1 MDGPAHARLTIP
13 ALFRERC
20 RRTPDRVA
28 FRYKKYGVHNEVTWA
43 QYAARVREV
52 ASGLRA
58 LGVRPGDRVAIVGDP
73 CPEWC
78 YTDLAALSLGAVT
91 YGIYSTSSPS
101 QFHYI
106 LDNGG
111 AAIVVAENQEYVD
124 KVLPL
129 AERLP
134 ELRRV
139 VVVDTRAMFQYRDP
153 RLMTFDELLRT
164 GRARMEA
171 DAAAI
176 DAAVA
181 AGDPDD
187 VAFLVYTSGTSGPP
201 KPAMISHRNC
211 LTALAGAFGEVF
223 PELGRGGHRTV
234 AYLSMAHILER
245 VLTIYLPLL
254 YDVVPHLPESIEE
267 LGAMLFEVQP
277 TFAYGVPRI
286 WEKLASQVLVGVQ
299 SSSPVKALAY
309 RWAMRIGRRYR
320 TACWEGRSPSPALAL
335 AYVAAQH
342 LVFRHILRR
351 VGLLR
356 ARHALSTGAPLP
368 PEIQAL
374 WQIWGVDLV
383 NLYGSTEAGGVIA
396 SQRPGFPR
404 PGDVGV
410 PASANAVRL
419 AEDGEVLV
427 KGTGVFKGYWR
438 DERATTEAFAPGGWL
453 RVGEV
458 GELDAAGALRLVD
471 RKRDIMVT
479 AAGKNLAPTNIEN
492 ALKASPYISEAVVV
506 ADGRPY
512 PTALIEIDQASVAE
526 WARAQGVV
534 YSDFA
539 SLVGHPRVVE
549 LIAREVERANE
560 SLARVEQVKKFR
572 LLPKELDP
580 ENEDD
585 PLTPT
590 RKVKRKQMVE
600 RFADL
605 VESMYREEASAMRT
619 STVLRTVALALALS
633 LAGPGAVPAAEPYRV
648 GVSAAITGGAS
659 TTYAPMV
666 ENFKAYIARV
676 NEGGGINGHP
686 IEVLYEDDRAEP
698 ARAATNARKLAD
710 QDRVLLMVNT
720 TTSATYK
727 PMIAT
732 AKESGVPLLFGGGV
746 CPEEVFPPADPLL
759 FCSTS
764 FAAKLDGDFA
774 ARFIHE
780 QSGGKAK
787 LGLVAMDIPI
797 SRIGI
802 DTAEVVAK
810 QLGMEVTWKAVIPAN
825 VVDYTSFAA
834 RLKDTGSTWVFAWAP
849 WPWQIGPYEALAKLG
864 WQGNFV
870 VWGFQPFEST
880 LGRLKKENLF
890 GLVGTSL
897 LAGGG
902 PEIDAV
908 QAEAKKRGVSRI
920 DLEGWVAAAA
930 VVESLRACGWPCER
944 KKLTDAMSSV
954 SFSVPGVKGGPIRW
968 TKDNHFR
975 TDQFYRIYRWDAG
988 KGAPLLVKDWT
999 KVDVA
1004 QKIKELK

>member
-1 MDGPAHARLTIP
+1 VDARLAGQTIP
-13 ALFRERC
+13 SLFWERC
-20 RRTPDRVA
+20 RRTPERVA
-28 FRYKKYGVHNEVTWA
+28 FRYKRYGIHNPVTWRA
-43 QYAARVREV
+43 YGERVREV

-58 LGVRPGDRVAIVGDP
+58 LGIGSGDRVAIVGDP

-91 YGIYSTSSPS
+91 YGIYATCSSS
-101 QFHYI
+101 QFHYM

-111 AAIVVAENQEYVD
+111 AAVVVAENQEHVD

-129 AERLP
+129 VERLP
-134 ELRRV
+134 ALRRV

-153 RLMTFDELLRT
+153 RLMTFDELVAT
-164 GRARMEA
+164 GRTRAAE
-171 DAAAI
+171 DAVALA
-176 DAAVA
+176 AAVA
-181 AGDPDD
+181 AGQPED

-211 LTALAGAFGEVF
+211 LTGIVGAFGEIF
-223 PELGRGGHRTV
+223 PDLGRSAHRTV
-234 AYLSMAHILER
+234 SYLSMAHILER
-245 VLTIYLPLL
+245 TLTIYLPLV
-254 YDVVPHLPESIEE
+254 YDVVPHLPESVEE

-277 TFAYGVPRI
+277 TFVYGVPRV
-286 WEKLASQVLVGVQ
+286 WEKLASRVLVGVQ

-309 RWAMRIGRRYR
+309 QWAMRIGRRYR
-320 TACWEGRSPSPALAL
+320 TARWEGRPASPILAL
-335 AYVAAQH
+335 AYRAAH
-342 LVFRHILRR
+342 HAVFRHIRR
-351 VGLLR
+351 RLGL
-356 ARHALSTGAPLP
+356 ARTRYALSTGAPLP
-368 PEIQAL
+368 PEVQVL

-383 NLYGSTEAGGVIA
+383 NLYGSTEAGGVIT
-396 SQRPGFPR
+396 SQRPGYPR
-404 PGDVGV
+404 PGDVGM
-410 PASANAVRL
+410 PASANAVCL
-419 AEDGEVLV
+419 APDGEVLV
-427 KGTGVFKGYWR
+427 RGTGVFRGYWR
-438 DERATTEAFAPGGWL
+438 DEQSTAEAFADGWL
-453 RVGEV
+453 RVGEI
-458 GELDAAGALRLVD
+458 GELDAAGRLRLVD

-512 PTALIEIDQASVAE
+512 PTALIEIDADTVAE
-526 WARAQGVV
+526 WARAQGIA

-539 SLVGHPRVVE
+539 SLVSHPRVVE
-549 LIAREVERANE
+549 LIAREVDRANE
-560 SLARVEQVKKFR
+560 QLARVEQVKKFR
-572 LLPKELDP
+572 LLPRELDP

-590 RKVKRKQMVE
+590 RKVKRKLMVE
-600 RFADL
+600 TFADL
-605 VESMYREEASAMRT
+605 VESMYREEAPAMRAT
-619 STVLRTVALALALS
+619 SPLRILALMLALS
-633 LAGPGAVPAAEPYRV
+633 LAVPPAAPAAEPYRV

-676 NEGGGINGHP
+676 NAAGGVNGHP
-686 IEVLYEDDRAEP
+686 VEVLYEDDRAEP

-732 AKESGVPLLFGGGV
+732 ARESGVPLLFGGGV

-774 ARFIHE
+774 VRFIHE

-787 LGLVAMDIPI
+787 LGLVAMDIPV
-797 SRIGI
+797 SRLGI
-802 DTAEVVAK
+802 DTAETVAR
-810 QLGMEVTWKAVIPAN
+810 QLGLEVTWKAVVPAN
-825 VVDYTSFAA
+825 VVDYTPFVA

-849 WPWQIGPYEALAKLG
+849 WPWQIGPYEALMKLG
-864 WQGNFV
+864 WQGQFLL
-870 VWGFQPFEST
+870 WGFQPFEST
-880 LGRLKKENLF
+880 LERLRKENLF

-902 PEIDAV
+902 PEIQAV
-908 QAEAKKRGVSRI
+908 QAEAKKHGVTRI

-930 VVESLRACGWPCER
+930 VVESLKACRWPCDR
-944 KKLTDAMSSV
+944 QKLAEAMSSV
-954 SFSVPGVKGGPIRW
+954 SVSLPGIKGGPIRW
-968 TKDNHFR
+968 TRDNHFR
-975 TDQFYRIYRWDAG
+975 TDQFYRIYRWDGG
-988 KGAPLLVKDWT
+988 KNAPVLVKDWT
-999 KVDVA
+999 RVDVA